1 MHNWKQRNW
10 SKSYNKFSFAIC
22 KPSELV
28 VVWTALVSIRWLWL
42 SGSQSLQMLDIIQ
55 MIELEMARNQPLIDV
70 CTPPPPAFHMIHP
83 RNKFGLK
90 QDEVKT
96 YPLHPTWCN
105 ATLDTWGW
113 NLNPLCDLSRS
124 QHLRCEISASL

>member
-10 SKSYNKFSFAIC
+10 SKSNNKFSFAIC

-28 VVWTALVSIRWLWL
+28 VVWTAVVSIGWLWL

-70 CTPPPPAFHMIHP
+70 CTPPPPAFYMIHP

-90 QDEVKT
+90 MKSTLIPCIQLDVMQLWTLEVET
-96 YPLHPTWCN
+96 
-105 ATLDTWGW
+105 
-113 NLNPLCDLSRS
+113 
-124 QHLRCEISASL
+124 